1 MGHYHWKWV
10 LHMKRKF
17 ALTSC
22 FEANRNCINCN
33 RKGMHLQ
40 CQSTRGM
47 SLQFKLSGAKMIGKY
62 PIYYQNKRKY
72 YKHFPSSC
80 KQKHDRDLTIRQTE
94 QKPLHTSTSVWAHYP
109 SITTIGLRVCVCFSV
124 FILSFPFLWCFLL
137 FAAEQSTLKCAN
149 TIYAMLFDNRI
160 NFAAEYARAPRS
172 IGKKC
177 DCMCILNIYK
187 TVSRKKR
194 EKTEIEKYW
203 RRSNIAERKSVHEEE
218 DEKKKLIELEW
229 RRR

>member
-94 QKPLHTSTSVWAHYP
+94 QKPLHTSTWAWAHYP
-109 SITTIGLRVCVCFSV
+109 SITTIGLRVCVFLCFHSLFSIFMMFSIV
-124 FILSFPFLWCFLL
+124 CSWTINIEMCKHDLCNALW
-137 FAAEQSTLKCAN
+137 QSHK
-149 TIYAMLFDNRI
+149 F
-160 NFAAEYARAPRS
+160 RS
-172 IGKKC
+172 GVCPGSAIDRQKVWLYVYIKY
-177 DCMCILNIYK
+177 IQNSK
-187 TVSRKKR
+187 QEKKR
-194 EKTEIEKYW
+194 EN
-203 RRSNIAERKSVHEEE
+203 RNRKI
-218 DEKKKLIELEW
+218 LTPQ
-229 RRR
+229 